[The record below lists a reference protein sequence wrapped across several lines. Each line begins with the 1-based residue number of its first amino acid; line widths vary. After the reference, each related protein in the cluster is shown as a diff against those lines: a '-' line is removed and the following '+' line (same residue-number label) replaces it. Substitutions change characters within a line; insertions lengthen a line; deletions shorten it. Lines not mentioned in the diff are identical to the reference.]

1 MKLLMEFYEIVHQ
14 QHSYYIYNVIMM
26 SQWILFCLF
35 IITFSFSL
43 KINTSILFLLQSSN
57 FNNKCMLARTPLLT
71 AVEILNL
78 SRDRISSKNGSNP

>member
-1 MKLLMEFYEIVHQ
+1 MKQLMEFCEIAWQ
-14 QHSYYIYNVIMM
+14 QHSYYLYNVIMM
-26 SQWILFCLF
+26 TQWILFCLF
-35 IITFSFSL
+35 IITSSFSL

-78 SRDRISSKNGSNP
+78 SRD